1 MTHVAIYPIR
11 WAAPGGS
18 LVTQKSPYH
27 ESDRSRLLANHREAR
42 HFRIEAGDE
51 AHCHGWLLR
60 AVRDYL
66 AAQMA

>member
-1 MTHVAIYPIR
+1 
-11 WAAPGGS
+11 
-18 LVTQKSPYH
+18 VTQKSPYH